1 MRIAPLKIPAFL
13 LVSAVA
19 LASPARVT
27 RVGELEGKVEV
38 QLHPGDA
45 WRPALRNLPLVQQSW
60 VRTAPAARVELEL
73 DEGSALRLDG
83 NSLFEL
89 SDYTRLSTGQRV
101 TILSLDHGV
110 AYFTGEPDR
119 QDALILAVP
128 GAQATVRSGSR
139 VRLEARDDASHIAVL
154 EGVVRFSSP
163 SAELELHEGQT
174 VRVEAGAQSRFFLD
188 REVTPLDSDKWNDA
202 RDKVLAATGS
212 GKHVPGLEYGLADLD
227 ASGSWIG
234 TSDSN
239 LVWKPKVA
247 SGWTPYR
254 DGAWLWYDELGY
266 TWVANEPWGWLPF
279 HYGRWADQSGL
290 GWVWSPGKGAVFKP
304 GEVYWLR
311 EANLVGWGPLAP
323 GEIWDARQ
331 TPRQYLRSSTT
342 LARWN
347 PDVRE
352 LVPADAAEK
361 LKTTQAVFVVAP
373 PSPAFDAARLDVER
387 PVLRAG
393 TTRIVPLIPGVTYAL
408 AEMAEASQPM
418 LQPAVP
424 PVPPQPAIP
433 NDVTISPAQ
442 GAPGAEVYVPVPVL
456 QPVEVYYPVPVYSG
470 IVVVNPPDDRGHRR
484 TPRPEPPRTPPRLA
498 NPPRSAEQVSSPP
511 VQPTVPVPGATP
523 PRAQP
528 PQPVPPVTGAP
539 YSPPQRVT
547 PPPYVTPRAPRP
559 VDPPRVTP
567 TPPPQAGAPAP
578 RATPDPP
585 RASPTPARAPDPP
598 RSNDSGAS
606 KSGGS
611 SASQADNTAAKAK

>member
-1 MRIAPLKIPAFL
+1 MRIAPLKILAFL

-19 LASPARVT
+19 LASPARVA

-38 QLHPGDA
+38 QLHAGDA
-45 WRPALRNLPLVQQSW
+45 WRPALRNLPLVQLSW

-101 TILSLDHGV
+101 TLLSLDHGV

-154 EGVVRFSSP
+154 EGTVRFSSP

-188 REVTPLDSDKWNDA
+188 REVTPLDSDKWNEA

-227 ASGSWIG
+227 ANGSWIG

-247 SGWTPYR
+247 PGWTPYR

-266 TWVANEPWGWLPF
+266 TWIGNEPWGWLPF
-279 HYGRWADQSGL
+279 HYGRWTEQSGL
-290 GWVWSPGKGAVFKP
+290 GWVWSPGKSAVFKP
-304 GEVYWLR
+304 GDVYWLR

-342 LARWN
+342 LARWK

-352 LVPADAAEK
+352 LVPADPVEK

-393 TTRIVPLIPGVTYAL
+393 STRIVPMIPGVTYAAP
-408 AEMAEASQPM
+408 AEMAEASQP
-418 LQPAVP
+418 PVP

-442 GAPGAEVYVPVPVL
+442 GAPAAEVYVPVPVP

-511 VQPTVPVPGATP
+511 AQPTVPVPGATP

-547 PPPYVTPRAPRP
+547 PPPYATPPAPRP
-559 VDPPRVTP
+559 VDPPRASTP
-567 TPPPQAGAPAP
+567 TP

-585 RASPTPARAPDPP
+585 RVTTPPPPRAPDPP

-611 SASQADNTAAKAK
+611 STPQADKSAAKAK